1 MLGIAHGW
9 WRRPDR
15 YDWLTGY
22 LCARGLINTTRV
34 VMVLVVS
41 GPLVSLT
48 MLLHGTDGP
57 TGPARVLAWLPTIIG
72 VFAVSLWVWRW
83 PTHTQFALF
92 SVACCTSIALICLLV
107 PDPRSSLTCTYAFMI
122 AGTLL
127 ALFQSP
133 KLMLYNFVLV
143 TIVVAVD
150 TIRLVGS
157 GHLGLAAVALVEV
170 LLANIAI
177 PLVTYTLVGA
187 LGGDLA
193 DADRDPLTGLYN
205 RRAFRNETLGLI
217 VAAEHNDAWLSIALV
232 DLDAFKA
239 VNDTYGHDAGDRVLV
254 QVAQTL
260 SAAAGDRAVVSRS
273 GGEEFLVAMTT
284 LADDAELLADR
295 MCDAIASSPA
305 PITASVGTA
314 SVRLD
319 EGADRDRRSLIEE
332 LIIAA
337 DTAMYWAKRNGGN
350 QTHHYTPRQERHT
363 APGEP
368 ES

>member
-1 MLGIAHGW
+1 MHGW

-22 LCARGLINTTRV
+22 LCARGLVNTTRV

-48 MLLHGTDGP
+48 ILLHGADGP
-57 TGPARVLAWLPTIIG
+57 AGVARAVAWLPTAVG
-72 VFAVSLWVWRW
+72 VFAVLLWVWRW
-83 PTHTQFALF
+83 PTHTQFTIFA
-92 SVACCTSIALICLLV
+92 VACCTSIALICLLV
-107 PDPRSSLTCTYAFMI
+107 PDPRSSLACTYAFMI

-133 KLMLYNFVLV
+133 KLMLYNFGLV
-143 TIVVAVD
+143 TVVVGID

-157 GHLGLAAVALVEV
+157 GHSGLAVVALVEV

-193 DADRDPLTGLYN
+193 HSDRDPLTGLYN
-205 RRAFRNETLGLI
+205 RRAFRNETMSLI
-217 VAAEHNDAWLSIALV
+217 LAGERSRAWLTIALL

-239 VNDTYGHDAGDRVLV
+239 VNDTYGHDAGDRALV

-260 SAAAGDRAVVSRS
+260 SAVVGDRAIVSRS
-273 GGEEFLVAMTT
+273 GGEEFLVAATAPT
-284 LADDAELLADR
+284 DEAQALAQR
-295 MCDAIASSPA
+295 MCDAVASSPA
-305 PITASVGTA
+305 PVTASVGTA
-314 SVRLD
+314 AVQLGD
-319 EGADRDRRSLIEE
+319 LAARDHRSLIEE

-337 DTAMYWAKRNGGN
+337 DTAMYRAKRNGGN
-350 QTHHYTPRQERHT
+350 QTHHFTGQPERRA

-368 ES
+368 GI